1 MRVLDIEGGINFRDF
16 GGWRG
21 AGGRRVRTGL
31 LFRSGSLAHLTE
43 HGVAQAGRLGIRL
56 ICDLRRDDERASEPS
71 RLPSNRPAVEEI
83 AIDPGNAIA
92 MRAAL
97 ESGEL
102 GLEERIRF
110 MVEINRDLA
119 RDHTED
125 YRRMFRR
132 LLDTEGSFLVHCAA
146 GKDRTGFGV
155 ALVQLAL
162 GVPHEEVTRDYLL
175 TNEALDWET
184 HVLPR
189 VRARVGPHVPVDMEA
204 TMALAGVR
212 PEYLAAAFAE
222 IDARFESVERYLGE
236 AIGLT
241 PADFSDLQARLLT
254 PG

>member
-1 MRVLDIEGGINFRDF
+1 MRVLDIEGGFNFRDF

-21 AGGRRVRTGL
+21 AGGRPVRTGA
-31 LFRSGSLAHLTE
+31 LFRSGSLARLTDRGRE
-43 HGVAQAGRLGIRL
+43 QAGALGIRL
-56 ICDLRRDDERASEPS
+56 VCDLRRDDERVAEPS
-71 RLPSNRPAVEEI
+71 RLPSNDPAVEVI

-97 ESGEL
+97 ENGEL
-102 GLEERIRF
+102 TLEERIRY

-132 LLDTEGSFLVHCAA
+132 LLDTDGGFLVHCAA

-162 GVPHEEVTRDYLL
+162 GVPHEDVTRDYLL
-175 TNEALDWET
+175 TNEVLDWET
-184 HVLPR
+184 QVLPR
-189 VRARVGPHVPVDMEA
+189 VRARVGPDVPVDMEA

-212 PEYLAAAFAE
+212 PEYLAAAFQE
-222 IDARFESVERYLGE
+222 IDARFESVEHYLGE
-236 AIGLT
+236 ALALDPGALE
-241 PADFSDLQARLLT
+241 ALRVRLLE
-254 PG
+254 PA